1 MVAIYHRVRLPLP
14 AILTNTA
21 MSPSDQELPHPD
33 NLNPDLRTGVCAPR
47 LESSNFGRESATVQS

>member
-1 MVAIYHRVRLPLP
+1 
-14 AILTNTA
+14 